1 MGKDAFWRLAAPP
14 AAAAAAAAAAGP
26 AGPAAEL
33 ALFLPESRRDV
44 KPRGKCFWRSCRP
57 SGPWCFTV
65 SEAPART
72 SLWSCFEGMGATLWS
87 YSFLSVQKAVLGSG
101 ASGQHVFGGR
111 FGVAEAFWRRAA
123 SAPAAPAAA
132 AAVAA
137 AATTA
142 AAAAGPAVE
151 VALFLLESRRDVK
164 PRAAL
169 ALFLPE
175 SSRDVKPRGNCF
187 WRSFRL
193 SGPWCFAVSEAPAR
207 TSLWS
212 CFEGMGATLWSYSF
226 LSVQKAMLG
235 SGASGQHV
243 FGSRS
248 GVAKAFWRRA
258 ASAPAAAAAAGQAV
272 ELALFFPESRRDVK
286 PRGSMFLE
294 VILSFSSRVFR
305 CG

>member
-1 MGKDAFWRLAAPP
+1 M
-14 AAAAAAAAAAGP
+14 
-26 AGPAAEL
+26 
-33 ALFLPESRRDV
+33 
-44 KPRGKCFWRSCRP
+44 
-57 SGPWCFTV
+57 
-65 SEAPART
+65 
-72 SLWSCFEGMGATLWS
+72 
-87 YSFLSVQKAVLGSG
+87 SVQKAMLGSG

-111 FGVAEAFWRRAA
+111 SGVAKAFWRRAA
-123 SAPAAPAAA
+123 SATAAPAAA
-132 AAVAA
+132 A
-137 AATTA
+137 T

-151 VALFLLESRRDVK
+151 VALFLPESRRDVK

-243 FGSRS
+243 FGGRS

-258 ASAPAAAAAAGQAV
+258 ASATAAPAAAATAAAAGPAV
-272 ELALFFPESRRDVK
+272 EVALFLPESRRDVK

-294 VILSFSSRVFR
+294 VIPSFSSRVFR